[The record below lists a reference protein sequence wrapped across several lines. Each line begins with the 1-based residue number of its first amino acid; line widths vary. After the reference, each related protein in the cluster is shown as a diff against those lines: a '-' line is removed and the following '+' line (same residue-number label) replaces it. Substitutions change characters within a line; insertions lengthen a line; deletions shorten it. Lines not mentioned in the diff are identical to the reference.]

1 MRIIFE
7 KLFSIVDD
15 SGDKLISRDEFA
27 QSAFVFKKLG
37 LAGIKFEDM
46 DLDGSGE
53 ITLEEMM
60 TVVIQNIKTLEINSE
75 DLKFEDQD
83 YLNDSKQ

>member
-1 MRIIFE
+1 
-7 KLFSIVDD
+7 
-15 SGDKLISRDEFA
+15 
-27 QSAFVFKKLG
+27 VFKKLG

-83 YLNDSKQ
+83 YLNDSKHSENIENVSTIHKNDNLNISS